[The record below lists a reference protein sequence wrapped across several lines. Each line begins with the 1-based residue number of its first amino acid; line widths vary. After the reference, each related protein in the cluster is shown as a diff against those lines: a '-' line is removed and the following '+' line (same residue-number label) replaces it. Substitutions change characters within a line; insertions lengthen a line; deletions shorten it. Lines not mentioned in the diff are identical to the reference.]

1 VTEAGELN
9 CRELVEIVTNYLED
23 ALSTEDRARFDAHL
37 EDCEGCAA
45 HLRQMRTT
53 IRVLGSLSETPIP
66 PAARAELLDAFR
78 GWKRE

>member
-1 VTEAGELN
+1 MTEAGEFD
-9 CRELVEIVTNYLED
+9 CRELVEVVTDYLEG
-23 ALSTEDRARFDAHL
+23 ALSPEDRARFDAHL

-53 IRVLGSLSETPIP
+53 IRVLGSLSETAIP
-66 PAARAELLDAFR
+66 PAARDELLDAFR